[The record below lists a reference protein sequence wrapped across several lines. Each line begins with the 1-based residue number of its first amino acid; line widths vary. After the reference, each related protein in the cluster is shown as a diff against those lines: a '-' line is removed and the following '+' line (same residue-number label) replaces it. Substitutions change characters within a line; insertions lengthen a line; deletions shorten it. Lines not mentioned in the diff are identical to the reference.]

1 MKRTLSLVL
10 SAVLIFLLLPFPACA
25 EKPAS
30 AENRIVLTIGDNAT
44 RSGSRYYEKLGMWQ
58 YMADLV
64 GVEIRYSYMTDE
76 EYDAGLASGDLPDIV
91 ATSKNL
97 SRILENGVALNVD
110 PYLEEYCPNFLQGEA
125 RLTYDV
131 FKQLGDEEDG
141 FYFFPAKIGYNGV
154 GFSKETSTRGYV
166 VRWDYY
172 KELGYPP
179 INNEDDYLKV
189 LQQMH
194 ENHPFTEE
202 GYPTYLYGT
211 DNFTGYDT
219 AFRSELSLDYWAPY
233 RYQNNMFTNEVYDG
247 YTDPAHSMWW
257 ACMEWHNKL
266 YRAGKAD
273 GSYDLDLFT
282 QTQEQF
288 DAKCARGQY
297 MGRHSVYRGL
307 YSESVKKDP
316 DTLTGYNI
324 VPTAATTYYTNV
336 YQLLGNGPGY
346 MWFISANSPHKEEA
360 LKLFNYM
367 CDPDCVRELTLG
379 RQGETWDYDKDGVPR
394 MNEYGQQQL
403 DAYKAGSTDPDNFYQ
418 QWGSFDVM
426 PSNWP
431 LLRDNLTH
439 PDGYSL
445 DFATITR
452 EYEAATMTNNIARD
466 ICEHYGVKLPTDA
479 FYNAGG
485 LDFRNDCGEA
495 ISSCL
500 SSLNRN
506 QLRILSEADALLEDV
521 MVDLILAETDEK
533 WEAVRDD
540 TVRKLVEMDEPAV
553 FKAYQKKWDEAA
565 AVIVPMVREI
575 QIKNGVDPYT
585 PEQYA
590 DYGNGAKQKLLIIE
604 DDAKDSG
611 AGSEEVS
618 RTTEENTENS
628 GDSLEEE
635 PQTEEDNAED
645 SGAGSEVQE
654 P

>member
-1 MKRTLSLVL
+1 MKRILSFALAIL
-10 SAVLIFLLLPFPACA
+10 LILQFLPCAAV
-25 EKPAS
+25 AS
-30 AENRIVLTIGDNAT
+30 EEDAPAENRVVLTIGDNST
-44 RSGSRYYEKLGMWQ
+44 RSGPRYNENLGMWQ
-58 YMADLV
+58 YLADVV
-64 GVEIRYSYMTDE
+64 GVEIKYVFMSDE
-76 EYDAGLASGDLPDIV
+76 EYAAGLASGDLPDIV

-97 SRILENGVALNVD
+97 SRVLENGVALDAD
-110 PYLEEYCPNFLQGEA
+110 PYLKEYCPNLLQGDA
-125 RLTYDV
+125 KLTYDV
-131 FKQLGDEEDG
+131 FKKLGNEGDG

-154 GFSKETSTRGYV
+154 GYDNETSTRGYV

-179 INNEDDYLKV
+179 INNEDDYLNV
-189 LQQMH
+189 LLQMH
-194 ENHPFTEE
+194 KNHPFTEE

-211 DNFTGYDT
+211 DNFSGYET

-233 RYQNNMFTNEVYDG
+233 KYQNNMFTNEVFDG

-266 YRAGKAD
+266 YRAGRED

-282 QTQEQF
+282 QTLEQF
-288 DAKCARGQY
+288 NAKCARGQY

-307 YSESVKKDP
+307 YNESVKKDP

-324 VPTAATTYYTNV
+324 VPTAAATYYTNV

-360 LKLFNYM
+360 LKLFNFMY
-367 CDPDCVRELTLG
+367 DPDFVRELTLG
-379 RQGETWDYDKDGVPR
+379 RKGETWDYDENGIPR

-403 DAYKAGSTDPDNFYQ
+403 AAYRAGSTDPDNYFVK
-418 QWGSFDVM
+418 WGSFDIM

-431 LLRDNLTH
+431 LLRDNSAH
-439 PDGYSL
+439 PDGNPV
-445 DFATITR
+445 DFATINR

-466 ICEHYGVKLPTDA
+466 ICEHYGVELPTDA
-479 FYNAGG
+479 FYKAGG

-506 QLRILSEADALLEDV
+506 QLRILSEADTLLEDV
-521 MVDLILAETDEK
+521 MVDLILADSDEK
-533 WEAVRDD
+533 WDSIQDE
-540 TVRKLVEMDEPAV
+540 TIRKLVKMDEPAV
-553 FKAYQKKWDEAA
+553 FEAYQKMWNDAA
-565 AVIVPMVREI
+565 DVIVPMVREI
-575 QIKNGVDPYT
+575 QMRNGVEPYT

-590 DYGNGAKQKLLIIE
+590 GYGNGWGKAHP
-604 DDAKDSG
+604 
-611 AGSEEVS
+611 
-618 RTTEENTENS
+618 TPEENGDRGS
-628 GDSLEEE
+628 G
-635 PQTEEDNAED
+635 TGED
-645 SGAGSEVQE
+645 SQVPEENADHGSGTGVQE